1 MAIYITQGRFTE
13 QAMKG
18 MTAKPEDRAKEVAK
32 LYEANGAK
40 LVAYY
45 VTFGEYDFMTIGEG
59 PSDDLG
65 KVMGALV
72 TAAIGGGVTDLK
84 TTLGMTSAEAVKVF
98 ETAGRAV
105 ASFRSAGAG

>member
-1 MAIYITQGRFTE
+1 MAIFITQGRYTD

-18 MTAKPEDRAKEVAK
+18 LTANPEDRAKEVAK
-32 LYEANGAK
+32 LYEATGAK
-40 LVAYY
+40 LVALY
-45 VTFGEYDFMTIGEG
+45 VTFGEYDFMAIGEG

-72 TAAIGGGVTDLK
+72 TAAVGGGVTDLK

-98 ETAGRAV
+98 ETAGRLAS
-105 ASFRSAGAG
+105 SFRSAGAG